1 MSAEKGC
8 LDTKAGR
15 LAKISR
21 VHRQT
26 NEERKKLFIKTPI
39 ACLLCRVSV
48 CFFQQGALRLAST
61 PTTYAPFLAS
71 LDWDPKPGVKSLG
84 PGHNS
89 TCSNFLPGWLG
100 SPPLRDCGRGQYNRV
115 VVEEKATHCARA
127 RVRVPRATSTLYKSK
142 LSALPLPLHLRSCP
156 APAPETLACLHRTSP
171 SLPLGHFSPVHH
183 TSPARFLS
191 PVDDHTPSTWA
202 PFSSVQSDIFQ
213 VGRFPL
219 HHFPR

>member
-39 ACLLCRVSV
+39 TCLLCRVSV

-100 SPPLRDCGRGQYNRV
+100 SPPPSTRLRALDSIIGLSSRKRLH
-115 VVEEKATHCARA
+115 TARA
-127 RVRVPRATSTLYKSK
+127 RACESRGPRLLCIKASFR
-142 LSALPLPLHLRSCP
+142 LSL
-156 APAPETLACLHRTSP
+156 
-171 SLPLGHFSPVHH
+171 
-183 TSPARFLS
+183 FL
-191 PVDDHTPSTWA
+191 
-202 PFSSVQSDIFQ
+202 FILIFIGFFNELCSHG
-213 VGRFPL
+213 VK
-219 HHFPR
+219 